1 MTQLI
6 LRNLQYNLGNL
17 MLLDG
22 VNLQIQAGEHIGLLG
37 RNGAG
42 KSTLMKMLNR
52 EIKPDSGVIEAAQN
66 IKIAYLQQEVPIA
79 DHRNVYS
86 VVLGGLGEEGEI
98 VGQFEHYS
106 HQENLTEDEMNTLQ
120 ALQEKIEQAQ
130 LWNLLNQVEKII
142 SQLSLPGEAVFSDL
156 SGGMKRRVLL
166 GQALINDP
174 DILLL
179 DEPTNHLDLEA
190 IEWLQEFLKSYP
202 KTLIFT
208 SHDRQFMQAIA
219 TRIIELDRGKLSS
232 WQGDY
237 QNYLLRKEEALAA
250 EETAN
255 KLFDKRLAEEEVWI
269 RQGIKARRTRNEGRV
284 RALKA
289 MREMRSERRERKGNV
304 QLTIQDGSS
313 SGKMVIETQHLF
325 YEIDKQFLVKDFSCT
340 IMRGDKIGIIGPN
353 GCGKTTL
360 LNLLLKKL
368 EPTMPPNSMLPK
380 LNKDEQLNRV
390 RHGTQLETAYF
401 DQLRGQLDKEKS
413 VLDNLAEGRT
423 HITVN
428 GANVHVMSYLQNFL
442 FSPQQARSPVKSLSG
457 GECNRLLLAKLFT
470 LPANLLVLDEPTND
484 LDIETLELLES
495 LLVDFT
501 GTVLMVSHDREF
513 LNNVVSSTFVFEGN
527 GQISEYVGGYDDWL
541 HQRGKQS
548 VSRSYEKETPVK
560 KSEEK
565 KSSKKLSYKDQR
577 ELETL
582 PKTIASLEA
591 EINALQEKMA
601 DPAFYQQS
609 PELIKSSNQKFE
621 ELNTLLTKAYDRW
634 AELEKRPN

>member
-1 MTQLI
+1 MTQLV
-6 LRNLQYNLGNL
+6 LRDLRYNLGNL

-42 KSTLMKMLNR
+42 KSTLMKMLNK
-52 EIKPDSGVIEAAQN
+52 EVKPDSGAIEAQQS
-66 IKIAYLQQEVPIA
+66 IKIAYLQQEVPID
-79 DHRNVYS
+79 DHRNVYA
-86 VVLGGLGEEGEI
+86 VVLGGLGEAGEI
-98 VGQFEHYS
+98 VSQFEHYS
-106 HQENLTEDEMNTLQ
+106 HQENLTVDEMTI
-120 ALQEKIEQAQ
+120 LQELQDKIEQAQ

-142 SQLSLPGEAVFSDL
+142 SQLSLPGEAIFSDL

-190 IEWLQEFLKSYP
+190 IEWLQDFLKTYP

-237 QNYLLRKEEALAA
+237 QNYLVRKEEALAA

-289 MREMRSERRERKGNV
+289 MREVRSERRERKGNV
-304 QLTIQDGSS
+304 QLSIQDGSS
-313 SGKMVIETQHLF
+313 SGKMVIEAQHLF
-325 YEIDKQFLVKDFSCT
+325 YEVNKRFLVKDFSCT

-368 EPTMPPNSMLPK
+368 EPTTPPDAMLPK
-380 LNKDEQLNRV
+380 INKDEQLNFI
-390 RHGTQLETAYF
+390 RHGTQLEVAYF
-401 DQLRGQLDKEKS
+401 DQLRNQLDKEKS

-423 HITVN
+423 HIAVN
-428 GANVHVMSYLQNFL
+428 GANVHIMSYMQNFL

-457 GECNRLLLAKLFT
+457 GECNRLLLAKLFA

-541 HQRGKQS
+541 HQRGKQR
-548 VSRSYEKETPVK
+548 VSRAQEKEVPLK
-560 KSEEK
+560 KAEGK
-565 KSSKKLSYKDQR
+565 KAGKKLSYKDQR
-577 ELETL
+577 ELEAL
-582 PKTIASLEA
+582 PQTIANLEA
-591 EINALQEKMA
+591 EISVLQEKMA

-621 ELNTLLTKAYDRW
+621 ELNALLIKAYERW
-634 AELEKRPN
+634 AELDL